1 MRDSSDGKGCDSD
14 ALKSDSP
21 APPAQESHPSPCL
34 PAEWMM
40 DGAVVHNMLL
50 PLGSA
55 ELFLED
61 LVVINPAEQRGQV
74 NSACGGSAPP
84 GTQSLT

>member
-1 MRDSSDGKGCDSD
+1 
-14 ALKSDSP
+14 
-21 APPAQESHPSPCL
+21 
-34 PAEWMM
+34 M

-61 LVVINPAEQRGQV
+61 LVVINTAEQRGQV

-84 GTQSLT
+84 GTQSLPDIGVCKRRCAYGEGGRAATATDVIARRTHF

>member
-1 MRDSSDGKGCDSD
+1 
-14 ALKSDSP
+14 
-21 APPAQESHPSPCL
+21 
-34 PAEWMM
+34 M

-61 LVVINPAEQRGQV
+61 LVVINTAEQRGQV

-84 GTQSLT
+84 GTALCGKVTSHVSSSPR